1 MRAYDLLPREGT
13 ATMIEA
19 GDVRKRGGSESDEES
34 LSISLLLLLHPS
46 FLEWTRFLSSARD

>member
-1 MRAYDLLPREGT
+1 MLPREGT